1 MHVKKVTE
9 QRMLECLPDPKF
21 KDDYSLHLASIYAT
35 CEDPDN
41 YNINEDTDQAEPT
54 DENALL
60 KDLKDNMSVEGNKTA
75 IEFLRNKVL
84 ENVKERVLKTRR
96 RRDSSVGSITSNSSK
111 RKSGSDHEK
120 TESKSSKL
128 TEVPKPSAI
137 PKLANEFQQKRK
149 YFNLSSS
156 QYTWSNWFK
165 SIQTNANRNFST
177 SSQD

>member
-1 MHVKKVTE
+1 
-9 QRMLECLPDPKF
+9 MLECLPDPKF

-60 KDLKDNMSVEGNKTA
+60 KDLRDNCDMSVEGNKTA
-75 IEFLRNKVL
+75 IDFLRNKVL

-137 PKLANEFQQKRK
+137 PKLAQ
-149 YFNLSSS
+149 
-156 QYTWSNWFK
+156 
-165 SIQTNANRNFST
+165 
-177 SSQD
+177 